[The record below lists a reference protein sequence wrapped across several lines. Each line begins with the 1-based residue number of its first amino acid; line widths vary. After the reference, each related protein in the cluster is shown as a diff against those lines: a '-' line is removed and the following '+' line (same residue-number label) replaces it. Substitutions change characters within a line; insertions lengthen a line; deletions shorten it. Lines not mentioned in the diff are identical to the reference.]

1 MELGNE
7 ILELE
12 EELKRLRK
20 KADEINLKIRD
31 VLEELACSGADED
44 ADRQEFKLLFT
55 KSIGKFIKVSREKLV
70 RMRDDGN
77 WEKAE
82 EFYIGVVKEFRLAEE
97 DVIISDVV
105 EIDPGEVVIPDC
117 SYVIGFE
124 MLYGP
129 DPTHKVEFITREEA
143 NRFILDN
150 TPKLS

>member
-12 EELKRLRK
+12 EKLKRLRE
-20 KADEINLKIRD
+20 KADDINLKIRD
-31 VLEELACSGADED
+31 VLEELACLGADDD

-105 EIDPGEVVIPDC
+105 EIDPGEVVFPDR
-117 SYVIGFE
+117 SYVIRFE

>member
-1 MELGNE
+1 MES

-20 KADEINLKIRD
+20 KASDINLEINN
-31 VLEELACSGADED
+31 VLEEMCRVVANED

-55 KSIGKFIKVSREKLV
+55 KSIGKFVKVSHENIV
-70 RMRDDGN
+70 RIGEDGN

-82 EFYIGVVKEFRLAEE
+82 EFYIGVVKEFRSVAG

-105 EIDPGEVVIPDC
+105 RIDPDEVVDPGS
-117 SYVIGFE
+117 SYIIRFE

-129 DPTHKVEFITREEA
+129 DSTYKVEFITKEEA

-150 TPKLS
+150 TPKLI